1 MAKIQR
7 SGSFQEHCYND
18 EGKIESSSNDDAA
31 TVSMQ
36 PLLIDVK
43 ISYQSEYSIV
53 LRNRP

>member
-31 TVSMQ
+31 TVSVQ
-36 PLLIDVK
+36 PLLIDAK